1 MATHTCNQNCG
12 CNNSYTVVAPCPPA
26 CPEVFNAQCIVY
38 TGSDIICGQNTV
50 ISRYDYL
57 DTIITKLVNY
67 ICAIEAAPKKYTT
80 TFAALSS
87 GGNIIINHD
96 LETQYINLS
105 IVVNTT
111 PGAAAVHGV
120 DYTYTVN
127 NDNSITITAILTNL
141 NNVAGYKVTIIG

>member
-1 MATHTCNQNCG
+1 MATNCGTPNCG
-12 CNNSYTVVAPCPPA
+12 CNDAYTVVAPCPPS

-38 TGSDIICGQNTV
+38 TGSDILCDQVAV

-57 DTIITKLVNY
+57 DTILSKLVNK
-67 ICAIEAAPKKYTT
+67 ICSIQAAPAKYTT
-80 TFAALSS
+80 TFAPLAS

-96 LETQYINLS
+96 LATQYINLS
-105 IVVNTT
+105 VVVNNT
-111 PGAAAVHGV
+111 PGVAAVHGV

-127 NDNSITITAILTNL
+127 NDNSITITAISTNL